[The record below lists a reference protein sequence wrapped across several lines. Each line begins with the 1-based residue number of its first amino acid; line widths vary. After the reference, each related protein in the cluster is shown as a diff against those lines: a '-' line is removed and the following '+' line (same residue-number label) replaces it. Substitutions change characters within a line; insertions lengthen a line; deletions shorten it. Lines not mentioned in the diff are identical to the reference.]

1 MYASMWGVTY
11 QYVGTCGYVC
21 VLGQRS
27 ASGVFLSFYLPFV
40 WMCIYVCVC
49 IFKII
54 FKILFIIV
62 YMIYMSLS
70 VYYYI
75 TLSKYGFTYYA
86 WSSPKVSKLVGEMSH
101 LIKGLPGNND
111 NQSQFPEHT

>member
-1 MYASMWGVTY
+1 MYARLWGGTY
-11 QYVGTCGYVC
+11 QYVGTRGYVC

-40 WMCIYVCVC
+40 WVCRYVCVC

-62 YMIYMSLS
+62 YMISLS
-70 VYYYI
+70 VYTI
-75 TLSKYGFTYYA
+75 TL
-86 WSSPKVSKLVGEMSH
+86 H
-101 LIKGLPGNND
+101 C
-111 NQSQFPEHT
+111 QSMD